1 MTTSKVR
8 LWTAASLTFIP
19 TAALIVARLLWG
31 DQLPHTVASHWS
43 GSTPDGF
50 ATTTTF
56 FAITLAVSLIASV
69 VAAVTAIRASDSA
82 PLLLSVTATAAATSA
97 TIWILS
103 VALTLDA
110 GTPENARIGWW
121 IALPI
126 AAAMT
131 GIGAWALTSTGGVD
145 SEPPLP
151 TPTLDTPLTA
161 TERAAWIGRAHS
173 VWPWILSAG
182 LTALTVGTAAYSD
195 WWVAAILLT
204 ATVMT
209 AAFASVTVRVD
220 NFGLSISSWGVRWK
234 KIAITR
240 VKSASVDA
248 IRPLEWGGYGY
259 RITPRGTAVTLRSGE
274 ALVLTLDTGR
284 VFAVTVDHPEDG
296 VRLLN
301 SLVQQSKAHEI

>member
-8 LWTAASLTFIP
+8 LWTAASLTFVP
-19 TAALIVARLLWG
+19 TAALIVARLVWG
-31 DQLPHTVASHWS
+31 DQLPPTVASHWS

-56 FAITLAVSLIASV
+56 FAITLAVSLIASM
-69 VAAVTAIRASDSA
+69 VAAATAIRASDSA

-131 GIGAWALTSTGGVD
+131 GIGAWALTARDGATAQ
-145 SEPPLP
+145 PPLP
-151 TPTLDTPLTA
+151 TPTLDSPLTA
-161 TERAAWIGRAHS
+161 TERAAWIGRVNS
-173 VWPWILSAG
+173 LWPWILSAG

-195 WWVAAILLT
+195 WWVAAILLA

-220 NFGLSISSWGVRWK
+220 NSGLSISSWGVRWK

-240 VKSASVDA
+240 VKSASVDT

-274 ALVLTLDTGR
+274 AIVLTLETGR

-301 SLVQQSKAHEI
+301 SLVQRTDAREI

>member
-8 LWTAASLTFIP
+8 FWTAASLTFIP
-19 TAALIVARLLWG
+19 TAALLVARLLWG
-31 DQLPHTVASHWS
+31 DQIPTTVASHWS

-56 FAITLAVSLIASV
+56 FAIVLAVSLIASA
-69 VAAVTAIRASDSA
+69 VAAAEAIRASDSA

-131 GIGAWALTSTGGVD
+131 GIAAWVLTSSGRVD
-145 SEPPLP
+145 SEPALA

-161 TERAAWIGRAHS
+161 SERAAWIGRVHS
-173 VWPWILSAG
+173 IWPWILSAC

-195 WWVAAILLT
+195 WWVAAILLV
-204 ATVMT
+204 ATIVT

-220 NFGLSISSWGVRWK
+220 NSGLSISSWGIRWK

-240 VKSASVDA
+240 VKSASVDT
-248 IRPLEWGGYGY
+248 IRPMEWGGYGY
-259 RITPRGTAVTLRSGE
+259 RITPRGTAVTLRAGE
-274 ALVLTLDTGR
+274 AVVLTLDTGR
-284 VFAVTVDHPEDG
+284 VFAVTVDQSEDG

-301 SLVQQSKAHEI
+301 SLVQQSNAREI